1 MSESEG
7 EGNSETEFE
16 IQPYQFEPQL
26 SDDEGERSSDGASSE
41 SDGSEV
47 EDHADSIRLGNTEWQ
62 VKIWSDTVLTTLSRS
77 FMFLIVVV
85 YTEGAPVTSANGCQ
99 RKQKA
104 CVVMRSLRS

>member
-7 EGNSETEFE
+7 EGNSETEFD

-26 SDDEGERSSDGASSE
+26 SDDGGERSSDGASSE

-62 VKIWSDTVLTTLSRS
+62 VKNDRTLCLLPFPAASC
-77 FMFLIVVV
+77 F
-85 YTEGAPVTSANGCQ
+85 
-99 RKQKA
+99 
-104 CVVMRSLRS
+104 SL